1 MFCDAVCFQDGT
13 VDVEI
18 DGAAERTRTR
28 SDSVRSGLR
37 VSLEGA
43 ELNEVPFVYGD
54 GKSVKDLL

>member
-1 MFCDAVCFQDGT
+1 M
-13 VDVEI
+13 DVEI

-54 GKSVKDLL
+54 GKSVKRSPID